1 MPSPAQP
8 SPVQVDAFFESTLIA
23 EDAQLAELSAR
34 NAAAGLP
41 AIAVSPTQAKALALL
56 VRLMQARNVL
66 EVGTLGGY
74 SGVHIARELPSSGR
88 LTTLEINPIY
98 AQVARDNFT
107 RLGLAPRVDLRI
119 GPALD
124 TLRELAAAQPR
135 SFDLIFI
142 DADKP
147 NNPAY
152 FSLATQLIRPRG
164 VILVDNVVRDGN
176 IADESSTD
184 PAVLGTR
191 TMMQAISKMPHVTAT
206 ALQTQGSKGY
216 DGFLMAVVD

>member
-1 MPSPAQP
+1 MPTPA
-8 SPVQVDAFFESTLIA
+8 QVDAFFESTFIE
-23 EDAQLAELSAR
+23 EDPQLAELSAR

-41 AIAVSPTQAKALALL
+41 AIAVSPAQAKALALL
-56 VRLMQARNVL
+56 VRIMQARNVL

-74 SGVHIARELPSSGR
+74 SGAHIARELPADGK
-88 LTTLEINPIY
+88 LTTLEVNPTY
-98 AQVARDNFT
+98 AQLARDNFT
-107 RLGLAPRVDLRI
+107 RLGLASRIDLRL
-119 GPALD
+119 GPALE
-124 TLRELAAAQPR
+124 TLRDLVAIHPR
-135 SFDLIFI
+135 AFDLVFI

-164 VILVDNVVRDGN
+164 VIIVDNVVRDGN